1 MALWSKTLKLGAWLV
16 IYSLML
22 DFWYRPWTA
31 YISRFGGVIGLVLY
45 SILFK
50 EQLEN

>member
-22 DFWYRPWTA
+22 DFWVSSLDGLLVDLGGYR
-31 YISRFGGVIGLVLY
+31 FNGV
-45 SILFK
+45 FDP
-50 EQLEN
+50 